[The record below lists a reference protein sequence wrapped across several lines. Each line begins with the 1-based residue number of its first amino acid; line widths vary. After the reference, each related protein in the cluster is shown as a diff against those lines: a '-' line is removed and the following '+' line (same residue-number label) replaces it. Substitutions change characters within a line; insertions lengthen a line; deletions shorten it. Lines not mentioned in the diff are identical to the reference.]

1 MRTGMI
7 EGRQE
12 PQGEMEMKMKK
23 TVLCAALAVLSLLS
37 PAAYAAEEALV
48 PVGRAVGIV
57 MDVDGV
63 IVEDVTSFR
72 SGEGTVSPAEDAGLM
87 KGDVILALDG
97 ETVNGTESLNALLA
111 ERDGKTSSLA
121 IRRGGKELNL
131 KVTPALDA
139 AGGQVRIGVLATEK
153 ISGIGT
159 VTYYDPET
167 GKYGALG
174 HGIHAGKG
182 GCSAIEE
189 GELYD
194 VTLTGVRRGQH
205 GAAGELHGSIVGE
218 SVGSAE
224 KNTPYG
230 VFGVAEKALFEG
242 DALPVAEKEDL
253 HTGRA
258 TILSEVYEG
267 EQAAYEIEI
276 TEIADTPDAAK
287 SISFRVKDKALLEK
301 TGGVVRGMS
310 GSPIVQDGHLIGAV
324 THVLISDPTEGYGIY
339 IGDMLK
345 AA

>member
-1 MRTGMI
+1 
-7 EGRQE
+7 
-12 PQGEMEMKMKK
+12 MKMKK
-23 TVLCAALAVLSLLS
+23 TVLCAALLAVSLLS
-37 PAAYAAEEALV
+37 PMARAAEGELV

-63 IVEDVTSFR
+63 IVEELSSFQ
-72 SGEGTVSPAEDAGLM
+72 GEKGRVSPAEDAGIM
-87 KGDVILALDG
+87 KGDVILSLDG
-97 ETVNGTESLNALLA
+97 EAVNGTEKLNALLA
-111 ERDGKTSSLA
+111 ERDGKVSSLA
-121 IRRGGKELNL
+121 IRRGGKMLTLE
-131 KVTPALDA
+131 VEPALDT
-139 AGGQVRIGVLATEK
+139 AGGQVRIGVMASEK

-159 VTYYDPET
+159 VTFYDPET

-174 HGIHAGKG
+174 HGIHAGNG
-182 GCSAIEE
+182 GCSSIEE

-194 VTLTGVRRGQH
+194 VTLTGVEKGRH

-224 KNTPYG
+224 KNTPFG
-230 VFGVAEKALFEG
+230 VFGVAG
-242 DALPVAEKEDL
+242 DADFGGESLPVADRAEM
-253 HTGRA
+253 HTGKA
-258 TILSEVYEG
+258 FILSEVTEG
-267 EQAAYEIEI
+267 EKARYEIEI
-276 TEIADTPDAAK
+276 TGITDAPDAAK

-310 GSPIVQDGHLIGAV
+310 GSPIVQDGRLIGAV